1 MLHIIWS
8 IQELQREQQKQIE
21 QSRQPSLFDELGKM
35 EGEQQS

>member
-21 QSRQPSLFDELGKM
+21 QSRQPSLFDEQEEEDEAKN
-35 EGEQQS
+35 